1 MISIRWFLTLTLIAL
16 IVLVSFL
23 SSLRG
28 YRESMAEAQTLFDLQ
43 LLEHVRLL
51 SLLNPDSYLQGDALP
66 ADALVMNDNLVLT
79 PAELALS
86 SQLLVA
92 YQIFDVNGRL
102 VIRSDSSP
110 VQNMAAFS
118 SGYQHVEF
126 NGYGWR
132 ALVTQDPRDGHWVM
146 AAQRLDVRYRL
157 AETVT
162 LQAVL
167 PTVIGVPVA
176 GLLIWLIVGVGLRPI
191 QTLAANVRAR
201 EASDLSQV
209 KLEDVPVELLP
220 LTQSTNDLLSRLSQA
235 FAREKQ
241 FAADAAHELRTP
253 ISILKVQLHNLKVQL
268 HNLLNDLQH
277 RGSLADKDAVSHSLH
292 ELDEGVD
299 RLAHLIE
306 QILVLNRSTPDQYMS
321 QFEPLDLLALARDVV
336 SNDFE
341 QILAREQIFSLEG
354 SAVTI
359 VGDATALRA
368 LLQNLLVNASKY
380 TPVGGHINLSVN
392 RRGSL
397 AEIRL
402 EDSGPG
408 IPEEEFARVFDRFYR
423 LGVDRQRGSV
433 SGSGLGLAIV
443 KHIADMHAA
452 TIELSRSASLGGLC
466 VVVSF
471 NGQPQETL
479 S

>member
-51 SLLNPDSYLQGDALP
+51 SLLNPASYLQGDT
-66 ADALVMNDNLVLT
+66 LVMNDNFVLT

-86 SQLLVA
+86 TQLLVV
-92 YQIFDVNGRL
+92 YQIFDADGRL

-110 VQNMAAFS
+110 AQNMAAFE
-118 SGYQHVEF
+118 SGYQHAEF
-126 NGYGWR
+126 NGYSWR
-132 ALVTQDPRDGHWVM
+132 ALVTQDSRDGHWVM
-146 AAQRLDVRYRL
+146 AAQRMDVRYLL

-167 PTVIGVPVA
+167 PTVIGVPIA
-176 GLLIWLIVGVGLRPI
+176 GLLIWLIVGLGLRPI
-191 QTLAANVRAR
+191 QTLAADVRAR
-201 EASDLSQV
+201 EASDLSPV
-209 KLEDVPVELLP
+209 KLHDVPVELLP
-220 LTQSTNDLLSRLSQA
+220 LTQSTNDLLTRLAMA
-235 FAREKQ
+235 FEREKQ

-253 ISILKVQLHNLKVQL
+253 ISILKVQLHNLL
-268 HNLLNDLQH
+268 YELQH
-277 RGSLADKDAVSHSLH
+277 RDSPVDKDAACNSLR
-292 ELDEGVD
+292 ELGDGID

-321 QFEPLDLLALARDVV
+321 QFASVDLLTLAKDVV

-341 QILAREQIFSLEG
+341 QILDREQIFSLEG
-354 SAVTI
+354 TTVTV

-368 LLQNLLVNASKY
+368 LMQNLLVNASKY
-380 TPVGGHINLSVN
+380 TPVGGQINLSVN
-392 RRGSL
+392 RNAGY
-397 AEIRL
+397 AEIKL

-408 IPEEEFARVFDRFYR
+408 IPEQEFSRVFDRFYR

-443 KHIADMHAA
+443 KHIADMHGA
-452 TIELSRSASLGGLC
+452 TIELSRSGTLGGLC

-471 NGQPQETL
+471 KNPAQESAL
-479 S
+479 

>member
-1 MISIRWFLTLTLIAL
+1 MCHAVPWPMISIRWFLTLTLIAL

-51 SLLNPDSYLQGDALP
+51 SLLNPASYLQGG
-66 ADALVMNDNLVLT
+66 ALVMDDSLVLT

-86 SQLLVA
+86 SQLLVV
-92 YQIFDVNGRL
+92 YQIFDAEGRL
-102 VIRSDSSP
+102 IIRSDSSP
-110 VQNMAAFS
+110 EQNMAAFE
-118 SGYQHVEF
+118 SGYQHAEF

-176 GLLIWLIVGVGLRPI
+176 GLLIWLIVGLGLRPI
-191 QTLAANVRAR
+191 QVLAANVRAR
-201 EASDLSQV
+201 EAGDLSPV
-209 KLEDVPVELLP
+209 KLEDVPAELLP
-220 LTQSTNDLLSRLSQA
+220 LTQSTNDLLTRLAMA
-235 FAREKQ
+235 FEREKQ

-253 ISILKVQLHNLKVQL
+253 ISILKVQLHNL
-268 HNLLNDLQH
+268 
-277 RGSLADKDAVSHSLH
+277 LH
-292 ELDEGVD
+292 ELHNRAPAANEATCHSLRELGEGID
-299 RLAHLIE
+299 NLAHLIE

-321 QFEPLDLLALARDVV
+321 QFAPVDLLALAKEVV
-336 SNDFE
+336 SNDFS
-341 QILAREQIFSLEG
+341 QILDREQIFSLEG
-354 SAVTI
+354 TGVTVI
-359 VGDATALRA
+359 GDATALRA
-368 LLQNLLVNASKY
+368 LIQNLLMNASKY
-380 TPVGGHINLSVN
+380 TPVGGQIRVSVS
-392 RRGSL
+392 RQADG
-397 AEIRL
+397 AEISF

-408 IPEEEFARVFDRFYR
+408 IPPAEYSRVFDRFYR

-443 KHIADMHAA
+443 KHIADMHGAS
-452 TIELSRSASLGGLC
+452 ISLSRSESLGGLC

-471 NGQPQETL
+471 TGTTQETL
-479 S
+479 

>member
-43 LLEHVRLL
+43 LLEHVKLL
-51 SLLNPDSYLQGDALP
+51 SLLNPAFYLQGDT
-66 ADALVMNDNLVLT
+66 LVMDDTLVLT

-86 SQLLVA
+86 TQLLVV
-92 YQIFDVNGRL
+92 YQIFDADGRL

-110 VQNMAAFS
+110 VQNMAAFE
-118 SGYQHVEF
+118 SGYQYAEF

-132 ALVTQDPRDGHWVM
+132 ALVTQDSRDGHWVM

-167 PTVIGVPVA
+167 PTVIGVPIA
-176 GLLIWLIVGVGLRPI
+176 GLLIWLIVGLGLRPI

-201 EASDLSQV
+201 EVSDLSPV
-209 KLEDVPVELLP
+209 KLDDVPAELLP
-220 LTQSTNDLLSRLSQA
+220 LTQSTNDLLTRLAMA
-235 FAREKQ
+235 FEREKQ

-253 ISILKVQLHNLKVQL
+253 ISILKVQLHNLIYE
-268 HNLLNDLQH
+268 LQQ
-277 RGSLADKDAVSHSLH
+277 RGNPTDKDFTCKSLR
-292 ELDEGVD
+292 ELGDGID
-299 RLAHLIE
+299 KLAHLIE

-321 QFEPLDLLALARDVV
+321 QFEPIDLVNLIKDVV

-341 QILAREQIFSLEG
+341 PILARDQVFSLEAS
-354 SAVTI
+354 SAVV

-368 LLQNLLVNASKY
+368 LIQNLLINASKY
-380 TPVGGHINLSVN
+380 APVGGHINLSVDTHE
-392 RRGSL
+392 GC
-397 AEIRL
+397 AKITL

-408 IPEEEFARVFDRFYR
+408 IPEEEFSRVFDRFYR
-423 LGVDRQRGSV
+423 LGVDRRRGSV

-443 KHIADMHAA
+443 KHIADMHGA
-452 TIELSRSASLGGLC
+452 TIKLSRSATLGGLC
-466 VVVSF
+466 VVVNF
-471 NGQPQETL
+471 KRPWQE
-479 S
+479 SA